1 MMYDI
6 GVKAGGGHG
15 RFHYI
20 YIAYYDGILVQLY
33 DLISPV
39 VR

>member
-6 GVKAGGGHG
+6 GVKGGGYG